1 MSLQHSPQ
9 EVALLN
15 FWYEFDNTFA
25 YAKPAD
31 VSKAI
36 DSVDPYGRLFSKYR
50 ENRHESNYPEGLKTE
65 FENEDDV
72 NAFRVLAEHQLR
84 LLHDHFQGDKAME
97 ILAFTSFAQGILFQS
112 SNR

>member
-1 MSLQHSPQ
+1 MSKSGQSFCICLNIINTLSLQHSPR

-50 ENRHESNYPEGLKTE
+50 EHRHESNYPEGLKTE
-65 FENEDDV
+65 FQNEDDV
-72 NAFRVLAEHQLR
+72 KSQIIVNPF
-84 LLHDHFQGDKAME
+84 
-97 ILAFTSFAQGILFQS
+97 
-112 SNR
+112 